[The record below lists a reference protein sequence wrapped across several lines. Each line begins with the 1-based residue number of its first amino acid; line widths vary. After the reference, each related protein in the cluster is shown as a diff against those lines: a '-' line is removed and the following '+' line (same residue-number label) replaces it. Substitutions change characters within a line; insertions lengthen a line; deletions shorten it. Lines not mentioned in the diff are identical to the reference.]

1 MSCASAV
8 TISEE
13 VCAEWK
19 DFKQANRDKGKISGE
34 ETAEN
39 LATVRFKIQADDGC
53 TGNFHIK
60 RVRSLY

>member
-19 DFKQANRDKGKISGE
+19 DFKQANGDKGKISGE
-34 ETAEN
+34 EAAEN
-39 LATVRFKIQADDGC
+39 LATVRFKIQAADGA
-53 TGNFHIK
+53 TGNFNVK
-60 RVRSLY
+60 RVRSLH